1 LRAENYGITPVER
14 SRTKFIAGKIIP
26 AIATT
31 TAVVTGLSTLEGIKV
46 IEQKKIEE
54 YKNGFI
60 SLALPFFGFSEP
72 MPSEKITYNG
82 DKSIDKIWGRFNFK
96 NLPLQEFLKEF
107 QTEFGL
113 EISMIS
119 CGRTLIYASFFPAPK
134 LKERMPVKISTLVE
148 TVSKT
153 EIPKDEKT
161 LQLEIF
167 ADDESGEEIEDLPFV
182 NIQL

>member
-1 LRAENYGITPVER
+1 
-14 SRTKFIAGKIIP
+14 
-26 AIATT
+26 
-31 TAVVTGLSTLEGIKV
+31 
-46 IEQKKIEE
+46 
-54 YKNGFI
+54 
-60 SLALPFFGFSEP
+60 
-72 MPSEKITYNG
+72 
-82 DKSIDKIWGRFNFK
+82 
-96 NLPLQEFLKEF
+96 
-107 QTEFGL
+107 
-113 EISMIS
+113 MIS